1 MEKMDIHIVGLGN
14 LGSAFLKGLRDL
26 DEKTDIYLYEKSKDV
41 RQLIQENYSLTPKE
55 SVNMISKGVLILCIK
70 PQNINEFF
78 DIYKDKIAKDVL
90 ICTPIAG
97 LEIKTIEKY
106 LENNVLR
113 IMPNLLIQDK
123 TGFIPFTS
131 NYEGDYL
138 NFIHNILENLGT
150 VKEVDESMF
159 AIVTALSGSG
169 PAWFYELSNQL
180 VNAGAKLGLS
190 LKDSELIVQELLKA
204 LPSLVHE
211 DETFENL
218 VNKVMS
224 PGGTTEAGINSLNN
238 ASFDT
243 IIFEAI
249 QKATQRS
256 TEISKELNNE

>member
-14 LGSAFLKGLRDL
+14 LGSAFLKGLKDL
-26 DEKTDIYLYEKSKDV
+26 RANTDIYLYEDSKDV
-41 RQLIQENYSLTPKE
+41 RQTIQENYSLTSKE
-55 SVNMISKGVLILCIK
+55 SLNVITEGVLILCIK
-70 PQNINEFF
+70 PQNINDFF
-78 DIYKDKIAKDVL
+78 DTYKDKIARDVL
-90 ICTPIAG
+90 ICSPIAG

-113 IMPNLLIQDK
+113 IMPNLLIEEK
-123 TGFIPFTS
+123 NGFIPFTS

-138 NFIHNILENLGT
+138 NFIHNILKNLGT
-150 VKEVDESMF
+150 VKKVDESMF

-180 VNAGAKLGLS
+180 VNAGTELGLS
-190 LKDSELIVQELLKA
+190 LKDSELIIKELVKA
-204 LPSLVHE
+204 LPSLIHE
-211 DETFENL
+211 NETFKDL
-218 VNKVMS
+218 VNKVKS
-224 PGGTTEAGINSLNN
+224 PGGTTEAGLNSLND

-243 IIFEAI
+243 IILEAI

>member
-1 MEKMDIHIVGLGN
+1 MDIHIVGLGN
-14 LGSAFLKGLRDL
+14 LGSAFLNGFKDL
-26 DEKTDIYLYEKSKDV
+26 QVNTDIYLYEESKEV
-41 RQLIQENYSLTPKE
+41 RQSIEENYSITPNK
-55 SVNMISKGVLILCIK
+55 SLNIISEGVLLLCIK

-78 DIYKDKIAKDVL
+78 DTYKDKITKDVL
-90 ICTPIAG
+90 ICSPVAG

-106 LENNVLR
+106 LGNNVLR
-113 IMPNLLIQDK
+113 IMPNLLVQDK
-123 TGFIPFTS
+123 AGFIPFAS

-138 NFIHNILENLGT
+138 DFIQNILENLGT

-180 VNAGAKLGLS
+180 VNAGTEHGLS
-190 LKDSELIVQELLKA
+190 HKDSDLIIKELIKA
-204 LPSLVHE
+204 LPSLVHGA
-211 DETFENL
+211 ETFKDL
-218 VNKVMS
+218 VNKVKS
-224 PGGTTEAGINSLNN
+224 PGGTTEAGLNSLNN

-243 IIFEAI
+243 IILEAI

>member
-14 LGSAFLKGLRDL
+14 LGSAFLKGLKDL
-26 DEKTDIYLYEKSKDV
+26 RPNTDIYLYEDSKDV
-41 RQLIQENYSLTPKE
+41 RQTIQENYSLT
-55 SVNMISKGVLILCIK
+55 SKGSLNVITEGVLILCIK
-70 PQNINEFF
+70 PQNINDFF
-78 DIYKDKIAKDVL
+78 DTYKDKIARDVL
-90 ICTPIAG
+90 ICSPIAG

-113 IMPNLLIQDK
+113 IMPNLLIEEK
-123 TGFIPFTS
+123 NGFIPFTS

-138 NFIHNILENLGT
+138 NFIHNILKNLGT
-150 VKEVDESMF
+150 VKKVDESMF

-180 VNAGAKLGLS
+180 VNAGTELGLS
-190 LKDSELIVQELLKA
+190 LMDSELIVQELLKA

-218 VNKVMS
+218 VKKVKS
-224 PGGTTEAGINSLNN
+224 PGGTTEAGLNSLND

-243 IIFEAI
+243 IILEAI

-256 TEISKELNNE
+256 IEISKELNNE

>member
-14 LGSAFLKGLRDL
+14 LGSAFLKGLNNL
-26 DEKTDIYLYEKSKDV
+26 HENIDIYLYEDSKDV
-41 RQLIQENYSLTPKE
+41 RQSIQEDYSLTPKE
-55 SVNMISKGVLILCIK
+55 SLTQVSNGVLILCIK
-70 PQNINEFF
+70 PQNMNEFF
-78 DIYKDKIAKDVL
+78 DTYKDKIAGDVL

-123 TGFIPFTS
+123 NGFIPFTS

-150 VKEVDESMF
+150 VKEIDESMF

-180 VNAGAKLGLS
+180 VNAGTELGLS
-190 LKDSELIVQELLKA
+190 LKDSELIIKELVKA

-211 DETFENL
+211 DETFADL
-218 VNKVMS
+218 VNKVKS
-224 PGGTTEAGINSLNN
+224 SGGTTEAGLNSLNN

-243 IIFEAI
+243 IILEAI

-256 TEISKELNNE
+256 TEISKELTNE

>member
-1 MEKMDIHIVGLGN
+1 MKKIDIHIVGLGN

-26 DEKTDIYLYEKSKDV
+26 HKKTDIYLYEESKDV
-41 RQLIQENYSLTPKE
+41 RQFIEESYSLTPKE
-55 SVNMISKGVLILCIK
+55 SLDMISKGVLILCIK

-78 DIYKDKIAKDVL
+78 DIYKDKISKDVL

-97 LEIKTIEKY
+97 LEIKTIKKY

-123 TGFIPFTS
+123 NGFIPFTS

-138 NFIHNILENLGT
+138 NFIHNILEDLGT

-180 VNAGAKLGLS
+180 VNAGTKLGLS
-190 LKDSELIVQELLKA
+190 SKDSELIVQELLKA

-218 VNKVMS
+218 VNKVKS
-224 PGGTTEAGINSLNN
+224 PGGTTEAGLNSLNN

>member
-14 LGSAFLKGLRDL
+14 LGSAFLKGLKDL
-26 DEKTDIYLYEKSKDV
+26 RANTDIYLYEDSKDV
-41 RQLIQENYSLTPKE
+41 RQTIQENYSLTSKE
-55 SVNMISKGVLILCIK
+55 SLNVITEGVLILCIK
-70 PQNINEFF
+70 PQNINDFF
-78 DIYKDKIAKDVL
+78 DTYKDKIARNVL
-90 ICTPIAG
+90 ICSPIAG

-113 IMPNLLIQDK
+113 IMPNLLIEEK
-123 TGFIPFTS
+123 NGFIPFTS

-138 NFIHNILENLGT
+138 NFIHNILKNLGN
-150 VKEVDESMF
+150 VKKVDESMF

-180 VNAGAKLGLS
+180 VNAGTELGLS
-190 LKDSELIVQELLKA
+190 LKDSELIIKELVKA
-204 LPSLVHE
+204 LPSLIHE
-211 DETFENL
+211 NETFKDL
-218 VNKVMS
+218 VNKVKS
-224 PGGTTEAGINSLNN
+224 PGGTTEAGLNSLND

-243 IIFEAI
+243 IILEAI